1 MTWSGAFDALAHA
14 IESLWS
20 LRSTTASRTHARDA
34 LAALV
39 PVLRRAPWPPSPADR
54 ATLSTAATRAGLAI
68 DATRTTAGHAF
79 AYPLTARFGV
89 RHGLACAVNLVWLLP
104 YTAHRLDADCQDP
117 RGTAFVAR
125 RLAQIAAGL
134 GAAGPADSGAALA
147 ALLAGTGFAAD
158 LAGHGVTRA
167 DLPGVVEAALGSGRS
182 GNGPI
187 RLDPTAILS
196 ALDYSPLP

>member
-1 MTWSGAFDALAHA
+1 
-14 IESLWS
+14 
-20 LRSTTASRTHARDA
+20 
-34 LAALV
+34 
-39 PVLRRAPWPPSPADR
+39 
-54 ATLSTAATRAGLAI
+54 
-68 DATRTTAGHAF
+68 
-79 AYPLTARFGV
+79 
-89 RHGLACAVNLVWLLP
+89 VNLVWLLP

-147 ALLAGTGFAAD
+147 ALLAGTGFPTD

-196 ALDYSPLP
+196 DLDWLPPP